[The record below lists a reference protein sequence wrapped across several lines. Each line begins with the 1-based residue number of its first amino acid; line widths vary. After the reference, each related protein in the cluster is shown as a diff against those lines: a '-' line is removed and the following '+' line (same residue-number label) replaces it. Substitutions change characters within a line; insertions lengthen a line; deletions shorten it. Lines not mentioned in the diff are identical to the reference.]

1 MKIND
6 FADAMKNKP
15 NQTQFMVSAVEST
28 CSELAGTE
36 QGRSFEPSSWVRL
49 YWFVPLS
56 VLSIAAQYFCA
67 FALLD

>member
-1 MKIND
+1 MKMND
-6 FADAMKNKP
+6 FADAVKNKP

-28 CSELAGTE
+28 CSEPV
-36 QGRSFEPSSWVRL
+36 EPTCSKLVEPPAQVRL

-56 VLSIAAQYFCA
+56 VLSIAAQDFRA